1 MKIGVSTSCFYP
13 LETEVSLENLGKAGI
28 QHTEIFFNALSE
40 LKQSFVD
47 MLLDIQSEY
56 GITVASIHP
65 TMSLAESFMIFSNYD
80 RRYREAED
88 QFRRY
93 SEIAAQLGAKYII
106 MHGGKPNGI
115 LSDEEY
121 CERYMRL
128 KEITRENGAG
138 ILQENVVRFRAGEI
152 EFLRS
157 MRNFLGEDAEFCIDL
172 KQSIRCGYDPYDLIN
187 EFSDNIKHYHISDHS
202 VSSDCLLPGD
212 GGFDFESFF
221 SLLKKKSFDGSCIVE
236 VYKDCYTSYED
247 IYKSFLNLKNRYC
260 NITQNRL

>member
-28 QHTEIFFNALSE
+28 RHTEIFFNALSE

-47 MLLDIQSEY
+47 MLLDIQNEY
-56 GITVASIHP
+56 GITVASVHP

-88 QFRRY
+88 QYRRY
-93 SEIAAQLGAKYII
+93 SEIAASLGAKYII

-115 LSDEEY
+115 LTDEEY

-128 KEITRENGAG
+128 KEITRENGAD
-138 ILQENVVRFRAGEI
+138 ILQENVVRYRAGEI

-157 MRNFLGEDAEFCIDL
+157 MRNILGKEAAFCIDI
-172 KQSIRCGYDPYDLIN
+172 KQSLRCGYNPYDLIE
-187 EFSDNIKHYHISDHS
+187 EFYDNIKHYHISDHS
-202 VSSDCLLPGD
+202 ISSDCLLPGD
-212 GGFDFESFF
+212 GGFDFKKLFKV
-221 SLLKKKSFDGSCIVE
+221 LKEKGYDGSLMVE
-236 VYKDCYTSYED
+236 VYKDSYNSYEE
-247 IYKSFLNLKNRYC
+247 IYNSFTNLENCYC
-260 NITQNRL
+260 NIIENKL

>member
-1 MKIGVSTSCFYP
+1 MEIGVSTSCFYP

-28 QHTEIFFNALSE
+28 KHTEIFFNALSE

-47 MLLDIQSEY
+47 MLIDIKEEY

-80 RRYREAED
+80 RRYAEAED

-106 MHGGKPNGI
+106 LHGGKPNGI

-128 KEITRENGAG
+128 KEVTRENGAD

-157 MRNFLGEDAEFCIDL
+157 MRDILGNEAEFCLDL
-172 KQSIRCGYDPYDLIN
+172 KQSLRCGYDPFDLIE
-187 EFSDNIKHYHISDHS
+187 EFSDSIKHYHISDHS
-202 VSSDCLLPGD
+202 ISSDCLLPGD
-212 GGFDFESFF
+212 GGFDFERLFKV
-221 SLLKKKSFDGSCIVE
+221 LDKKKFNGSLMIE
-236 VYKDCYTSYED
+236 VYKDSYKSYESIFD
-247 IYKSFLNLKNRYC
+247 SFRNLKNCYC
-260 NITQNRL
+260 NILKNNV

>member
-1 MKIGVSTSCFYP
+1 MEIGVSTSCFYP
-13 LETEVSLENLGKAGI
+13 LETEVALENLGKAGI
-28 QHTEIFFNALSE
+28 KHTEIFFNALSE

-56 GITVASIHP
+56 GITVASLHP
-65 TMSLAESFMIFSNYD
+65 TMSLAESFMIFSNYE

-93 SEIAAQLGAKYII
+93 SEIAASLGAKYII

-115 LSDEEY
+115 LTDEEY

-128 KEITRENGAG
+128 KEITRENGAD

-152 EFLRS
+152 DFLRS
-157 MRNFLGEDAEFCIDL
+157 MKNILGEEAEFCLDL
-172 KQSIRCGYDPYDLIN
+172 KQSLRCGYSPYDLID

-202 VSSDCLLPGD
+202 ISSDCLLPLN
-212 GGFDFESFF
+212 GGFDFGGFF
-221 SLLKKKSFDGSCIVE
+221 SVLKEKSFKGSCIIE
-236 VYKDCYTSYED
+236 VYKDCYSSYEEV
-247 IYKSFLNLKNRYC
+247 YNSFNKLKNCYC
-260 NITQNRL
+260 NIFENRL

>member
-28 QHTEIFFNALSE
+28 KHTEIFFNAMSE

-47 MLLDIQSEY
+47 MLLDIKREY
-56 GITVASIHP
+56 SITVASVHP

-80 RRYREAED
+80 RRYREAEE
-88 QFRRY
+88 QYRRY
-93 SEIAAQLGAKYII
+93 SEIAAELGAKYII

-121 CERYMRL
+121 CERLMNL
-128 KEITRENGAG
+128 KEITRENGVD

-157 MRNFLGEDAEFCIDL
+157 MKEILGKDATFCIDL
-172 KQSIRCGYDPYDLIN
+172 KQSLRCGYDPFDLIE
-187 EFSDNIKHYHISDHS
+187 EFSDNIKHFHISDHS
-202 VSSDCLLPGD
+202 IASDCLLPGD
-212 GGFDFESFF
+212 GGFDFEKFF
-221 SLLKKKSFDGSCIVE
+221 SVIDEKGFDGSSIIE
-236 VYKDCYTSYED
+236 VYKDCYRSYDD
-247 IYKSFLNLKNRYC
+247 IYRSFEKIKKYC
-260 NITQNRL
+260 R